1 MIVID
6 YVIGVYTKM
15 VRKLGIGNHNLVVKY
30 YAALPPVKA
39 FVKSKAVSGA
49 QQERAHS
56 PLQSFFRELEVYS
69 MPRMSEEGLYEM
81 FRCGQK
87 VV

>member
-56 PLQSFFRELEVYS
+56 PLQSFFSGARSLFDASDV
-69 MPRMSEEGLYEM
+69 RRGLI
-81 FRCGQK
+81 
-87 VV
+87 